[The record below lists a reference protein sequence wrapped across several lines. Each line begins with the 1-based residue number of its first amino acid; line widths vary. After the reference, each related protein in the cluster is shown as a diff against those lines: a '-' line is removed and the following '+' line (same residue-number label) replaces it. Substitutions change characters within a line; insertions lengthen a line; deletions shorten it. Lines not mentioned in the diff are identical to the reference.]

1 MLKGGSIVY
10 LCMKNPYL
18 ITSVYMNKTNIISDY
33 MTMHHQIHP
42 SFHPACRCSS
52 LPFAVL
58 RHPIAHRT
66 VVWQKAT
73 CRAKPRQPNNPPV
86 SNTLHPGP
94 LQAPPYRGNPF
105 EYASDRKEAVAVP
118 RNQNRLGNHEPRTD
132 SVLKTLIYY
141 LITKHRKLLD
151 IFRCEQVETVEKE
164 VGCLSSQWVH
174 GTGFWPSNKYMTGTA
189 LDE

>member
-1 MLKGGSIVY
+1 MH
-10 LCMKNPYL
+10 L
-18 ITSVYMNKTNIISDY
+18 ITSVYINKTNIISDY
-33 MTMHHQIHP
+33 VTMHHQIRP

-118 RNQNRLGNHEPRTD
+118 RNQNRLGNHEPGTD

-141 LITKHRKLLD
+141 LITKHRKTLGHN
-151 IFRCEQVETVEKE
+151 QVRTSWDGWKRS
-164 VGCLSSQWVH
+164 GMFIISMGAWYRILAI
-174 GTGFWPSNKYMTGTA
+174 KYMTGTA